1 MRRSGGASPV
11 ATWDADHQRVAYLG
25 LNALPFGAVGS
36 VSAFLRISIALWYI
50 GVVGLNL
57 CWSAFFD
64 DFTLISR
71 ECHCNSAALSA
82 EALFTLL
89 GIKYAT
95 EGSKSVAF
103 STTVKSL
110 GVVLTLDGKSTYR
123 VLSKLASSNRIS
135 LRLTEH
141 DVISLTFL
149 KDRD

>member
-1 MRRSGGASPV
+1 M
-11 ATWDADHQRVAYLG
+11 AYLG
-25 LNALPFGAVGS
+25 LKTLPFGAVGS

-57 CWSAFFD
+57 CWSALAFFD

-95 EGSKSVAF
+95 EGSKSVALHNCKIF
-103 STTVKSL
+103 
-110 GVVLTLDGKSTYR
+110 GGGIE
-123 VLSKLASSNRIS
+123 A
-135 LRLTEH
+135 
-141 DVISLTFL
+141 
-149 KDRD
+149 